1 MTRIAILGAGTMGHG
16 IAQVAAACGYDVAL
30 SDVDEDAL
38 GTGMERLAAN
48 LAKGVEKGKMN
59 EEDRASALARVAATT
74 DLAEAVADADLVVE
88 AAPERLDLKEQ
99 IFAAVD
105 SAAPDGAVL
114 ASNTSSLSISR
125 IAEATRRPD
134 AVIGMHFFNP
144 PYALKLLELV
154 RGEQTSDATT
164 DAARAHGERM
174 GREIITVTDSPGF
187 ATSRLGLVLGLEAIR
202 MVEQGVASPEDI
214 DTAMAQG
221 YGHPMGPLRLTDL
234 VGLDVRLAIA
244 EGLFEALGTDAF
256 RPPDLLRQMVEDG
269 RLGRKSGRGFYDWD

>member
-59 EEDRASALARVAATT
+59 EEDRAAALARVAATT